1 MLDQSKKYFF
11 RGLGFFSEN
20 NFVCNSAAGTAK
32 NCKSSCDEEVRKFE
46 EEKQGLLANVR
57 KMKGELKMA
66 AEREKKMLEKNQA
79 LSQKYLDLHL
89 SSKRRDSQ
97 VLT

>member
-1 MLDQSKKYFF
+1 
-11 RGLGFFSEN
+11 
-20 NFVCNSAAGTAK
+20 
-32 NCKSSCDEEVRKFE
+32 VRKFE

-79 LSQKYLDLHL
+79 LSRKYLDLHL
-89 SSKRRDSQ
+89 SSKRHDSQ

>member
-1 MLDQSKKYFF
+1 
-11 RGLGFFSEN
+11 
-20 NFVCNSAAGTAK
+20 
-32 NCKSSCDEEVRKFE
+32 VRKFE